1 MGSAS
6 GRPVGVSQAVTK
18 SAKAPLQASDA
29 RRLLREYA
37 NPVKAGGLQRFFKTG
52 PGEYAEGDRF
62 LGVMVPQTRLV
73 ARTCADLSPR
83 SIRSLIQSPFH
94 EERLLGLF
102 ILTRQYQRGT
112 ADKRKALF
120 RLYLH
125 SRKWINNWDL
135 VDSSAPYVV
144 GPHLERSD
152 RRLLSQLAKS
162 NRLWDRRI
170 AVLATFHFIRNGD
183 FSDALSLCERLISDR
198 EDLMHKA
205 CGWMLREIGNRDR
218 RTLERFLAR
227 HARVMPRTML
237 RYAVE
242 RLPTS
247 SRRRFMTAPRKK

>member
-1 MGSAS
+1 MAS
-6 GRPVGVSQAVTK
+6 SL
-18 SAKAPLQASDA
+18 SEA
-29 RRLLREYA
+29 RRLLRTHA
-37 NPVKAGGLQRFFKTG
+37 NSEKAVGLQRFFKTG

-73 ARTCADLSPR
+73 ARACADLPAG
-83 SIRSLIQSPFH
+83 SIQALLRSPFH
-94 EERLLGLF
+94 EERLLGVL

-112 ADKRKALF
+112 KANRDALF
-120 RLYLH
+120 RLYVRN
-125 SRKWINNWDL
+125 RKWINNWDL

-144 GPHLERSD
+144 GPHLERSN
-152 RRLLSQLAKS
+152 RTLLTQLAAS

-183 FSDALSLCERLISDR
+183 FSDAFNLCQKLLADR

-218 RTLERFLAR
+218 QALERFLTR
-227 HARVMPRTML
+227 HAPTMPRTML

-242 RLPTS
+242 RLPEP
-247 SRRRFMTAPRKK
+247 SRRRFMAARTRRS